1 MRHSKITAVVAGVL
15 TLALSHADLAQ
26 AGDVYKYVDERG
38 QTLYT
43 DKPIP
48 GAVKVASGNPRP
60 AEAAARSY
68 ASRQAAQ
75 NQQLTASN
83 QRIAQSQSD
92 SQVAATVAKDLEASR
107 VQRCKQARA
116 DYETTINSQRLY
128 NVDKNG
134 NRVYLSDQEL
144 AQSRID
150 AKKSVDAICGPQG

>member
-1 MRHSKITAVVAGVL
+1 MRHSKITAVFAGVL
-15 TLALSHADLAQ
+15 TLALSHGDLAQ

-60 AEAAARSY
+60 ADAAARSY
-68 ASRQAAQ
+68 ASQQAAQ

-83 QRIAQSQSD
+83 QRIGQSQSD
-92 SQVAATVAKDLEASR
+92 AQVAATVAKDLAASR
-107 VQRCKQARA
+107 LQRCKQARA
-116 DYETTINSQRLY
+116 DYETTINSQRLF
-128 NVDKNG
+128 NVDKDG
-134 NRVYLSDQEL
+134 KRVYLSDQEL